1 MTKNEAYLYAKK
13 IRRQH
18 LSNSALQDKMKAE
31 GYTEADT
38 KLVKHWLSHGRVG
51 V

>member
-13 IRRQH
+13 IRRLH
-18 LSNSALQDKMKAE
+18 LTNKQLEEKMTSE
-31 GYTEADT
+31 GYSDQDF
-38 KLVKHWLSHGRVG
+38 KLVKHWISHGRVG